1 MTRTEDQSS
10 DDHMMM
16 TAFGTLNPSIATLP
30 HCICPVSPTVRSCI
44 LDVVG
49 AKGGLWGGQPQFDEI
64 GDYYIPPW
72 ETDHSKFVLWETPAN
87 QSLILQ
93 DIRIVAEFT
102 KMIIDTRTS
111 AEVLEKTYSYDFVGG
126 ITFPVFLDQVKL
138 WMDDLRWALIPLEG
152 EIDFDLF
159 VVRKDLA
166 VWADEVRSRLIRQGY
181 KAFALTPGKN
191 RFHWIE

>member
-1 MTRTEDQSS
+1 MTIS
-10 DDHMMM
+10 DNQKHDDDMMM
-16 TAFGTLNPSIATLP
+16 YAFGTQNPSIASLP
-30 HCICPVSPTVRSCI
+30 HCVCAVSKIERSTV

-49 AKGGLWGGQPQFDEI
+49 SKGGLWGGQPQFDEN

-72 ETDHSKFVLWETPAN
+72 KTDHSKFVLWETPAN

-93 DIRIVAEFT
+93 NILNVAEFT

-111 AEVLEKTYSYDFVGG
+111 VEVLEKTYSYDFGG
-126 ITFPVFLDQVKL
+126 VTFSAFLDQVKS
-138 WMDDLRWALIPLEG
+138 WIDDFRWALIPLEG
-152 EIDFDLF
+152 EFDFDLF

-166 VWADEVRSRLIRQGY
+166 AWADEVRNRLVLEGL